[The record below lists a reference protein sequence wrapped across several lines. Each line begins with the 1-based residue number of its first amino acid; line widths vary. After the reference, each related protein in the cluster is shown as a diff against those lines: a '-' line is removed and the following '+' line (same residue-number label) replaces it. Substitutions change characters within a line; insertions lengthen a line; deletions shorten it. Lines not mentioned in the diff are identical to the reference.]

1 MDTLATGGGDSTVR
15 LWNLDVNSAI
25 SRICT
30 VAGKD
35 LTPMR
40 WQTVRSR
47 PMNAIRANW
56 ASTLRLLRR
65 RIAAIGQAG
74 QAR

>member
-1 MDTLATGGGDSTVR
+1 MDTPSLPAAATARR

-35 LTPMR
+35 LTPTQ

-47 PMNAIRANW
+47 PMNAIPSELGLDA
-56 ASTLRLLRR
+56 TLVTSADHR
-65 RIAAIGQAG
+65 
-74 QAR
+74 